1 MNKKSKFV
9 FYTFVL
15 LGTILIFQISYL
27 YNTKTITLSE
37 LKLKNSFTKLVG
49 LPDLAISTEASYVR
63 HRSLSNM
70 GDIFKDDGSLRE
82 YFVSTYAFSSS
93 GLINKK
99 SLDEK

>member
-9 FYTFVL
+9 FYTFIL
-15 LGTILIFQISYL
+15 LGSVLIFQISYL
-27 YNTKTITLSE
+27 YNTKAMTSKVLES
-37 LKLKNSFTKLVG
+37 KNYFVKLVG
-49 LPDLAISTEASYVR
+49 LPDLAISTETSYVR

-70 GDIFKDDGSLRE
+70 GDVFKDDGSLRE